1 MAREG
6 EGTEEMSSSGQ
17 AQQEAAAAAPGA
29 DKLQDIQPG
38 EPGVIDR
45 GTESTTM

>member
-6 EGTEEMSSSGQ
+6 EGTEEMSSPVQMQG
-17 AQQEAAAAAPGA
+17 EAAAAAPWA

-38 EPGVIDR
+38 ESGVSDG
-45 GTESTTM
+45 GTESTGM